1 MEFKELDQA
10 VRSVFEQYN
19 RTAFISFTLRENDE
33 NFRFYQYVSYIISCL
48 SSESQLILVREYV
61 ERAPRNWWMLYYSRT
76 TYYRLK
82 RRAMTD
88 FLRRLKSE
96 GIDDKINLTINI

>member
-1 MEFKELDQA
+1 MDFRELDRT
-10 VRSVFEQYN
+10 VRAVFERYN
-19 RTAFISFTLRENDE
+19 RTAFISFTLRESDDDL
-33 NFRFYQYVSYIISCL
+33 RFYQYVCYIISCL
-48 SSESQLILVREYV
+48 DSESQLILVREYV
-61 ERAPRNWWMLYYSRT
+61 DRAPRNWWMLYYSRT

-96 GIDDKINLTINI
+96 GIDDKINLMINI